1 MQLQYD
7 LNIIIIIIIIIK
19 KGNRFI
25 FFLPLQRYR

>member
-7 LNIIIIIIIIIK
+7 LNIIIIIIIIK